1 MSMSLIILIKIC
13 GLSCKNCFT
22 ILLSKKFSYA
32 SRGGEKPMKR
42 ILFQKLK
49 GLFRKSF
56 TPITIMFIPHTKTR
70 TINFRVPSIGIAV
83 CVALWVIGTVYVVT
97 AAARIVEYQSMKDK
111 IAYYSKQLVELS
123 SSIATIK
130 KTEKEF
136 KRLVSLGSREKI
148 LENLDEEPIESF
160 DMEHV
165 RQEIEKTIDSVA
177 EINEFLHAQKDI
189 FKATPRAMPAEGAI
203 SSHFGMREDP
213 RSSED
218 RFHAGIDIRAQSGS
232 PIRATADGIVSFS
245 GWSGKNGNLV
255 AIEHGSGF
263 RTLYAHNR
271 INIVKIG
278 QVVKRGDLIG
288 YVGAT
293 GNATG
298 SHVHYEVWKDG
309 KPVNP
314 GKFIKGRS

>member
-1 MSMSLIILIKIC
+1 
-13 GLSCKNCFT
+13 
-22 ILLSKKFSYA
+22 
-32 SRGGEKPMKR
+32 
-42 ILFQKLK
+42 
-49 GLFRKSF
+49 
-56 TPITIMFIPHTKTR
+56 
-70 TINFRVPSIGIAV
+70 
-83 CVALWVIGTVYVVT
+83 
-97 AAARIVEYQSMKDK
+97 
-111 IAYYSKQLVELS
+111 LS

-148 LENLDEEPIESF
+148 LENLDEETIESI
-160 DMEHV
+160 DMEHIG
-165 RQEIEKTIDSVA
+165 QEIEKTIAGVA

-189 FKATPRAMPAEGAI
+189 FKATPRAMPADGSI
-203 SSHFGMREDP
+203 SSNFGTREDP
-213 RSSED
+213 RSAED
-218 RFHAGIDIRAQSGS
+218 KFHAGIDVRAPSGS

-255 AIEHGSGF
+255 ALEHGFGF

-271 INIVKIG
+271 VNIVKIG
-278 QVVKRGDLIG
+278 QGVKRGDVIG
-288 YVGAT
+288 YVGTT

-298 SHVHYEVWKDG
+298 SHIHYEVWKDG

>member
-1 MSMSLIILIKIC
+1 
-13 GLSCKNCFT
+13 
-22 ILLSKKFSYA
+22 
-32 SRGGEKPMKR
+32 MKR
-42 ILFQKLK
+42 ITFHKLK
-49 GLFRKSF
+49 GIFRKAF
-56 TPITIMFIPHTKTR
+56 TPITIMFIPHTKAR
-70 TINFRVPSIGIAV
+70 TINLRVPSIGIAA
-83 CVALWVIGTVYVVT
+83 CVALWIIGTVYVVT
-97 AAARIVEYQSMKDK
+97 TAVRIVEYQTMKEK
-111 IAYYSKQLVELS
+111 IAFYSKQLVELS

-148 LENLDEEPIESF
+148 LENLDEEPIESI
-160 DMEHV
+160 DME
-165 RQEIEKTIDSVA
+165 RIGQEIEKTIAGVA
-177 EINEFLHAQKDI
+177 EINEFLRAQKDI
-189 FKATPRAMPAEGAI
+189 FKATPRAMPVDGSI
-203 SSHFGMREDP
+203 SSHYGTSEHP
-213 RSSED
+213 RSAED
-218 RFHAGIDIRAQSGS
+218 RFHAGIDVRAPSGS
-232 PIRATADGIVSFS
+232 PIRATADGIVSFC

-263 RTLYAHNR
+263 RTIYAHNR
-271 INIVKIG
+271 VNIVKIG
-278 QVVKRGDLIG
+278 QRVKRGDMIG

>member
-1 MSMSLIILIKIC
+1 
-13 GLSCKNCFT
+13 
-22 ILLSKKFSYA
+22 
-32 SRGGEKPMKR
+32 MKR
-42 ILFQKLK
+42 ITIQKFK
-49 GLFRKSF
+49 GIVRKAF
-56 TPITIMFIPHTKTR
+56 TPITIMFIPHTKAR
-70 TINFRVPSIGIAV
+70 AINLRIPSIGVAA
-83 CVALWVIGTVYVVT
+83 CVALWIIGTVYVVT
-97 AAARIVEYQSMKDK
+97 TAVRIVEYQAMKEK
-111 IAYYSKQLVELS
+111 IAYYSQQLVELS
-123 SSIATIK
+123 SSIAAIK

-148 LENLDEEPIESF
+148 LENLDEEEPIESI
-160 DMEHV
+160 DMEHIG
-165 RQEIEKTIDSVA
+165 QEIEKTIAGVT

-189 FKATPRAMPAEGAI
+189 YKATPRAMPAEGSI
-203 SSHFGMREDP
+203 SSPFGTREDP
-213 RSSED
+213 RSAEEK
-218 RFHAGIDIRAQSGS
+218 FHTGIDIRAQSGS

-271 INIVKIG
+271 VNIVKIG
-278 QVVKRGDLIG
+278 QRVKRGDVIG
-288 YVGAT
+288 NVGTT